1 MKPLHESWL
10 DILET
15 AQNRIALHT
24 PEGGLLYSSLEDR
37 SCKLSTRLQGHR
49 GRNALIAV
57 PFSSDY
63 YVALHA
69 CMRSK
74 VTACPVDLTLPHQL
88 IIAQV
93 SRLSISCI
101 ISRQDTHLSESYP
114 DIPIINLGE
123 EGDLPS
129 SCEGSLSNTEGG
141 KVFEDAPL
149 LRLFTSGSSG
159 EQSLVTIGNIS
170 MAYDVLHTPK
180 ILEIASGDVFC
191 SLGSHV
197 SAMQIYAFWRCVLN
211 GITFIPIDPK
221 VEGIFAACNRLLNL
235 QPGILRGHLTIIG
248 EILDSCRSIGVL
260 QNTSRLILGGE
271 PLKSS
276 RLKSFMDL
284 LPSLDSITHNFSSTE
299 TLFISAFTE
308 KPDYFFGMER
318 IPVGHPQPG
327 KDVFICD
334 EKGVPLPFG
343 EVGEIVVRSEYICS
357 DIQGRDSNLR
367 LTCDPYTGVWT
378 YRTGDLGRKRE
389 NGILE
394 HLGRVDRQ
402 IKINGVRI
410 DPYIVEQCIESHDG
424 VVSCLVSEVEH
435 NGTNILVAVYTSKTE
450 IETDRLRKHII
461 PLLSVSHH
469 PTIFMRFDSIPTT
482 QRGKPALSEIG
493 RMIHQWLAS
502 EAKVEGLKLSTPTE
516 HRLAAI
522 WSELLGLD
530 VQNKEADFF
539 RLGGNSLKAMRL
551 AGMIRKEFKVFL
563 PLTELYKNGRLE
575 HLASFIDGRSSPES
589 DSRMVESDTYKTY
602 CAWQGTGPRQV
613 YSFFLGARSIVKI
626 AELCQW
632 ECSVIELMDPQIQKG
647 EIADQLVEKLV
658 PIYADAIL
666 AAHRKGPIILMG
678 NCVSGIDAYATACY
692 LQYRTHETIHVL
704 LFDTRSSYRI
714 EDGVHILKNSKSL
727 RSIFAETLL
736 KGWTNTIRR
745 LAENALRGSMT
756 ANTALKILF
765 RKTLTNRLF
774 DPEWYLSKYPD
785 IAQAGIDP
793 LSHYLALGWREMRDP
808 SVVFNRSI
816 YGSIC
821 PDFRSG
827 RHNPIVHYTLI
838 GRFNNSVRKAVRE
851 LHVST
856 KDSER
861 IMASA
866 WFDTEWYTSE
876 YPSVD
881 NHVRPPLDHYMA
893 VGWKFDRKPFPDYDP
908 EEFTKVFPAFKPSK
922 TNPLR
927 HLLSMRIIPQRSEH
941 IIKMTAHKLGTSKS
955 KKPDKIESKVDDSM
969 PERKPNDPQ
978 YIPAD
983 DSELVKTRTII
994 RCHYTP
1000 ESFRGEVHIFNNQF
1014 SFDRDPTN
1022 GWKNGQHGRLHSIR
1036 MNGNHYTYLEDDIKT
1051 NAWKVD
1057 AVIKKILNQVIH

>member
-1 MKPLHESWL
+1 MKALHESWI
-10 DILET
+10 DILEA
-15 AQNRIALHT
+15 AQDRIALQT
-24 PEGGLLYSSLEDR
+24 PEGGLPYSSLEDR
-37 SCKLSTRLQGHR
+37 SCRLSTRLQSHR
-49 GRNALIAV
+49 GGNALIAV

-74 VTACPVDLTLPHQL
+74 VTACPVDLTIPHQL
-88 IIAQV
+88 LVAQV

-101 ISRQDTHLSESYP
+101 IACQDTHLSESYP

-123 EGDLPS
+123 EVDVPS
-129 SCEGSLSNTEGG
+129 PCEGLFSNTEEG
-141 KVFEDAPL
+141 KLFEDSPL

-159 EQSLVTIGNIS
+159 EQSLVTIGNLS
-170 MAYDVLHTPK
+170 MAHDVLHTPK
-180 ILEIASGDVFC
+180 MLEIVSGDVFC
-191 SLGSHV
+191 SLGSYV

-211 GITFIPIDPK
+211 GITFVPIDPK
-221 VEGIFAACNRLLNL
+221 VEGISAACNRLLNL
-235 QPGILRGHLTIIG
+235 QPGILRGHMTIIS
-248 EILDSCRSIGVL
+248 EILESCRSMGVL

-276 RLKSFMDL
+276 RLKSIMDL
-284 LPSLDSITHNFSSTE
+284 LPSLDSITHNFSTTE

-308 KPDYFFGMER
+308 KPDFFFGMER

-334 EKGVPLPFG
+334 EKGMSLPFG

-357 DIQGRDSNLR
+357 DIQGRDLHVR
-367 LTCDPYTGVWT
+367 FACDPYTGVWT
-378 YRTGDLGRKRE
+378 YRTGDLGRMRE
-389 NGILE
+389 DGMLE

-435 NGTNILVAVYTSKTE
+435 NGTKILVAVYTSLTE

-482 QRGKPALSEIG
+482 QRGKPALTEIG
-493 RMIHQWLAS
+493 RMIQQRLAS
-502 EAKVEGLKLSTPTE
+502 EVTVEGLKLSTPTE

-530 VQNKEADFF
+530 VQNRDADFF

-551 AGMIRKEFKVFL
+551 AGMIGKEFEVFM
-563 PLTELYKNGRLE
+563 PLTKLYTNGRLE
-575 HLASFIDGRSSPES
+575 DLASFIDGKSSPES
-589 DSRMVESDTYKTY
+589 DFRTVESDTYKTY

-613 YSFFLGARSIVKI
+613 YSFFLGARSIVKV

-632 ECSVIELMDPQIQKG
+632 KCSVIELMDPQIQKG
-647 EIADQLVEKLV
+647 EIPDLPVEKLV
-658 PIYADAIL
+658 PVYADAIL
-666 AAHRKGPIILMG
+666 AAHRKGPIVLMG
-678 NCVSGIDAYATACY
+678 NCVNGIDAYATACH
-692 LQYRTHETIHVL
+692 LQYRTDETIHVL
-704 LFDTRSSYRI
+704 LFDTRSSYAT
-714 EDGVHILKNSKSL
+714 EDSIHILKKGKSI
-727 RSIFAETLL
+727 RSIFAETLF

-745 LAENALRGSMT
+745 LAEHVLRGSGT
-756 ANTALKILF
+756 ANTAIRILF
-765 RKTLTNRLF
+765 RETLANRLF
-774 DPEWYLSKYPD
+774 DPDWYLSKYPD
-785 IAQAGIDP
+785 IAQAGVDP
-793 LSHYLALGWREMRDP
+793 LSHYLAMGWREMRDP

-821 PDFRSG
+821 LDFRSG
-827 RHNPIVHYTLI
+827 RHDPILHYMLI

-861 IMASA
+861 IIAFG
-866 WFDTEWYTSE
+866 WFDAEWYTCE

-881 NHVRPPLDHYMA
+881 NHDRLPLDHYMA
-893 VGWKFDRKPFPDYDP
+893 IGWKFDRKPFPDYDP
-908 EEFTKVFPAFKPSK
+908 EEFTKLFPGFKPGK

-927 HLLSMRIIPQRSEH
+927 HLLSMRKIPRRTEH
-941 IIKMTAHKLGTSKS
+941 IIEMTAHKVGTSKS
-955 KKPDKIESKVDDSM
+955 YKQEKIESKEDAM
-969 PERKPNDPQ
+969 PERTPNDPQ

-983 DSELVKTRTII
+983 DSELIKTRTIV
-994 RCHYTP
+994 RSHYRP
-1000 ESFRGEVHIFNNQF
+1000 ESFRGEVHIFTNQF

-1022 GWKNGQHGRLHSIR
+1022 GWKNGQHGRIHSIR
-1036 MNGNHYTYLEDDIKT
+1036 MNGNHYTYLADDIKT

-1057 AVIKKILNQVIH
+1057 AVIRKILNQVIQ